1 MGSAIIATP
10 VGRLHLTES
19 AAVLSSVS
27 WYKTKRSIGREGW
40 SILPPPASPLGH
52 LRAYFDRRLK
62 TFSLPLAPAATP
74 FQGRVHDAI
83 LADPHNQTAAYS
95 EAARTIG
102 NRPRGVAQGY
112 RTSPLPI
119 VVPCPSGGRAQRPR
133 WLQRGHRRGYQ
144 TASIDARSVGCF
156 RVPHI
161 LMKKDRL
168 P

>member
-74 FQGRVHDAI
+74 FQGRVHDTI
-83 LADPHNQTAAYS
+83 IPNPHNQTAAYS
-95 EAARTIG
+95 ELARAIDS
-102 NRPRGVAQGY
+102 RPRAVVEGCHTSPFPIVMPCHQVGAANNLGGYSAITGVAAN
-112 RTSPLPI
+112 RHLLTHEASSVLESP
-119 VVPCPSGGRAQRPR
+119 
-133 WLQRGHRRGYQ
+133 Y
-144 TASIDARSVGCF
+144 
-156 RVPHI
+156 PHEEG
-161 LMKKDRL
+161 
-168 P
+168 